1 MNLSAQLFV
10 NKNEEHK
17 SINVSFHGRSK
28 KGILSQVWLRDNPD
42 KVWLKEKVDQVS
54 LNLLRSYT
62 ICPKNMK
69 KKLSNTFDAAKWS
82 WASLIISIV

>member
-1 MNLSAQLFV
+1 MFV
-10 NKNEEHK
+10 NKNEKHK
-17 SINVSFHGRSK
+17 SIKVSLHGRSK

-54 LNLLRSYT
+54 QNLLRSHT

-69 KKLSNTFDAAKWS
+69 KKLSNTFDAVKWS
-82 WASLIISIV
+82 WASIIIPIV

>member
-1 MNLSAQLFV
+1 M
-10 NKNEEHK
+10 
-17 SINVSFHGRSK
+17 GDRK

-54 LNLLRSYT
+54 LNLLRSNI

-69 KKLSNTFDAAKWS
+69 KKLSNTFDAAK
-82 WASLIISIV
+82 